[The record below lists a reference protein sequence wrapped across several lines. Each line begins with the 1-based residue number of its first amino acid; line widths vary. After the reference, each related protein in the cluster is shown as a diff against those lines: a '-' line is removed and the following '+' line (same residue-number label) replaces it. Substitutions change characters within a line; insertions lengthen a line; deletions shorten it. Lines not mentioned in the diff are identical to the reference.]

1 MASPVLPTLRRAL
14 LYVPASSPRF
24 LARSANLK
32 VDNVTYDLED
42 SVTNDKKVE
51 ARSALLEYLI
61 NLPLPSPSGSFSP
74 REIAVRVNDVSTP
87 WAIEDIL
94 TFAPLPQVQAL
105 VIPKVNSA
113 ADLTTVVDAIRRA
126 APHRLGIPTTT
137 TAESNPNHPNPK
149 PLAILALIESARA
162 IMDLREICAAHAATT
177 TITTPPNHLLR
188 GLIFAA
194 EDFAL
199 DMNLRR
205 TEGMAEMA
213 YARSAVV
220 TAARAFG
227 LESAIDVVRTAFK
240 GGDAMEGLKRESEE
254 GAGMGFTGKQCIH
267 PSQVSI
273 VQEQFSPSVRDIIKS
288 ACLVVADEKAVALGK
303 GSFGFSD
310 SMVDAPVSKK
320 ARSTLAIAQRLGVN
334 VQQLKRDVDFEDET
348 MPDWNRRI
356 GIVYEQQGLA
366 LRKTMGFDT
375 DVN

>member
-14 LYVPASSPRF
+14 LYGSNYAIYPYLDLPTDNLTVPASSPRF
-24 LARSANLK
+24 LAKSANLK

-51 ARSALLEYLI
+51 ARSALLEYLT
-61 NLPLPSPSGSFSP
+61 NLPSPTESSPSKLTPPPSSGP

-113 ADLTTVVDAIRRA
+113 ADLTTVVDAIRQA
-126 APHRLGIPTTT
+126 APHRLGTTTPT
-137 TAESNPNHPNPK
+137 TAESNPNPR
-149 PLAILALIESARA
+149 PLGILALIESARA
-162 IMDLREICAAHAATT
+162 IMDLREICSAHAAATSKNHNHN
-177 TITTPPNHLLR
+177 PNHLLR

-240 GGDAMEGLKRESEE
+240 GGDAVEGLRRESEE
-254 GAGMGFTGKQCIH
+254 GAGMGFTGKREFC
-267 PSQVSI
+267 
-273 VQEQFSPSVRDIIKS
+273 F
-288 ACLVVADEKAVALGK
+288 L
-303 GSFGFSD
+303 
-310 SMVDAPVSKK
+310 
-320 ARSTLAIAQRLGVN
+320 
-334 VQQLKRDVDFEDET
+334 
-348 MPDWNRRI
+348 
-356 GIVYEQQGLA
+356 
-366 LRKTMGFDT
+366 
-375 DVN
+375 